1 MQENTKQALIK
12 QLGAGKTFGDYSIVS
27 LTLIKSLDL
36 AGGYKETDE
45 MEVLSGTSS
54 YEEKL
59 CGLKFNVGPFAF
71 FQVNTLVFE
80 KMIAQISS
88 WAGIDQETTL
98 FDICCGTGAIGL
110 CLSANAKKVIGVDII
125 EQAIQNAK
133 DNVLINKD
141 VLNVDKI
148 KFYAGKAEEVM
159 PPIVLQESG

>member
-88 WAGIDQETTL
+88 WAGID
-98 FDICCGTGAIGL
+98 
-110 CLSANAKKVIGVDII
+110 
-125 EQAIQNAK
+125 
-133 DNVLINKD
+133 
-141 VLNVDKI
+141 
-148 KFYAGKAEEVM
+148 
-159 PPIVLQESG
+159 

>member
-59 CGLKFNVGPFAF
+59 CGLKFNVSPFAF

-88 WAGIDQETTL
+88 WAGID
-98 FDICCGTGAIGL
+98 
-110 CLSANAKKVIGVDII
+110 
-125 EQAIQNAK
+125 
-133 DNVLINKD
+133 
-141 VLNVDKI
+141 
-148 KFYAGKAEEVM
+148 
-159 PPIVLQESG
+159 

>member
-1 MQENTKQALIK
+1 
-12 QLGAGKTFGDYSIVS
+12 
-27 LTLIKSLDL
+27 
-36 AGGYKETDE
+36 
-45 MEVLSGTSS
+45 
-54 YEEKL
+54 
-59 CGLKFNVGPFAF
+59 
-71 FQVNTLVFE
+71 
-80 KMIAQISS
+80 
-88 WAGIDQETTL
+88 L